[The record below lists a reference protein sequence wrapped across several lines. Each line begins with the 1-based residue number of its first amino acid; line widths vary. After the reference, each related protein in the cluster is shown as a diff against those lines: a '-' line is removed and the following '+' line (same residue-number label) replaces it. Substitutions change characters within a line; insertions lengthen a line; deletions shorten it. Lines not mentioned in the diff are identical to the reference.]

1 MPICRVGPVE
11 WCLGLAG
18 VLDGSMRLDAV
29 SRWQLPGQRS
39 PSPVTKPLMVSR
51 TTIEYPLS
59 SGPFDKSCGQDATSA
74 ALASKLLRGSFAM
87 CLSLTH
93 ARRETMPKERVR

>member
-1 MPICRVGPVE
+1 MFSADLPGWARGVVFGPGWRVRRFDAFGCRVA
-11 WCLGLAG
+11 LATA
-18 VLDGSMRLDAV
+18 R
-29 SRWQLPGQRS
+29 P
-39 PSPVTKPLMVSR
+39 KPLMVSR

-59 SGPFDKSCGQDATSA
+59 SGPFDKSYGQDATSA